1 MMHAAIA
8 TLQKAARQFERSGDM
23 DGSRCS
29 RIMAQLRDV
38 DTELDTVERRRGHRE
53 ADAIDLIAILREAA
67 AVAGRGADGVVV
79 QLTEEATVAGPA
91 GDLRELVSCLLDYA
105 LAVGRGGTSLRTQI
119 RHVGKQAR
127 PVCATELTISSAEVP
142 DFLRRRLWDAV
153 RVRRGEVSIVSE
165 PDCCRVE
172 FTLPIERRRPEA
184 AFIPYPGAA

>member
-8 TLQKAARQFERSGDM
+8 TLQKVARQFERSGDM

-38 DTELDTVERRRGHRE
+38 DTELDAVERRRGHRE
-53 ADAIDLIAILREAA
+53 ADTIDLIAILREAA
-67 AVAGRGADGVVV
+67 A
-79 QLTEEATVAGPA
+79 VAGPA
-91 GDLRELVSCLLDYA
+91 GDLRELVSCLLNYA
-105 LAVGRGGTSLRTQI
+105 LAVGRGGTTLRTQI
-119 RHVGKQAR
+119 KHVGKQAR

-172 FTLPIERRRPEA
+172 FTLPIERRRPAA
-184 AFIPYPGAA
+184 AFVPYPDAA